1 MKSCNC
7 FKYFPILFGRQAKK
21 DSVKCKQKETN
32 KMKMNIHR
40 INESASLDAD
50 KYDLLKLQKQ

>member
-1 MKSCNC
+1 MESSDI
-7 FKYFPILFGRQAKK
+7 FKYFQILFGRQAKK

-32 KMKMNIHR
+32 KMNIHR
-40 INESASLDAD
+40 INESASLEAD